1 MVLARRTRR
10 LLLKGRAGKR
20 QKVMRGNHQRE
31 RGRGRRGR
39 GGQ

>member
-1 MVLARRTRR
+1 MVMARRTRR

-20 QKVMRGNHQRE
+20 QKVKRGINQRE
-31 RGRGRRGR
+31 MGRGGRGR